1 MNMENYTDREWEELR
16 KMGGNSDID
25 VDKAWNKVLSRI
37 NEPGKTDIKV
47 PAKIVSLRTNLMKIA
62 AVAIVILGLGM
73 AGLYITQQGILS
85 KKISVTTDI
94 NQKNLEVTL
103 PDRSIVILNRETIL
117 SYRANFGK
125 RDRNVALS
133 GEAFFDI
140 EPDRDNPFII
150 NAGKA
155 KVKVVGTSFNVI
167 TSNPDS
173 AVEVFVKSGQVML
186 SDNSG
191 NKTLLL
197 DPGYVGKID
206 SKISDKSINN
216 DPNYLAWNTGML
228 IYDGQTLDIV
238 FRDLKRVYNLD
249 IVADDPSILDEIWT
263 APINNQAQ
271 ETIIRLICYS
281 FNLGYKKDGNVYHL
295 SKK

>member
-1 MNMENYTDREWEELR
+1 MENYTDREWEELR
-16 KMGGNSDID
+16 KMGGDSDID

-37 NEPGKTDIKV
+37 NESGEKDIKV
-47 PAKIVSLRTNLMKIA
+47 PAKIFSLRTNLMKIA
-62 AVAIVILGLGM
+62 AVAIVTLGLGM
-73 AGLYITQQGILS
+73 AGLYITQIGILS

-125 RDRNVALS
+125 RDRKVSLS
-133 GEAFFDI
+133 GEAFFEI
-140 EPDRDNPFII
+140 EPDQNNPFII

-186 SDNSG
+186 SDNAG
-191 NKTLLL
+191 NITLLL